1 MKKTILQNSRGNTRR
16 RIRQCAKSAGKQNAM
31 LMHSAVS
38 TDKKIARHGRRLRG
52 SGKKIASSGKKMARH
67 GRHATNQASK
77 KNPQCE
83 SYEQV
88 AGKTRNSYIYIYI

>member
-1 MKKTILQNSRGNTRR
+1 MKKKILQGSRGITRR
-16 RIRQCAKSAGKQNAM
+16 RIRQCAKSAGKENAM
-31 LMHSAVS
+31 LMRSAVS
-38 TDKKIARHGRRLRG
+38 T
-52 SGKKIASSGKKMARH
+52 GKKIARH